1 MSRRRR
7 ARGRRRG
14 RFCEVCGGKS
24 TPEPENVR
32 RATGRKALA
41 DENGRFVAGAAS
53 AQYFRARIPVMGS
66 TRSSTAPGQY
76 PPFAPEYPMRYAM
89 SEAAVEVLSDRDLLH
104 AFQRSDCDGDE
115 VLTAALLREIQ
126 RRGLDAPG
134 SSGYFRPW
142 PIAL

>member
-1 MSRRRR
+1 
-7 ARGRRRG
+7 
-14 RFCEVCGGKS
+14 
-24 TPEPENVR
+24 
-32 RATGRKALA
+32 
-41 DENGRFVAGAAS
+41 
-53 AQYFRARIPVMGS
+53 
-66 TRSSTAPGQY
+66 
-76 PPFAPEYPMRYAM
+76 M
-89 SEAAVEVLSDRDLLH
+89 SEAAVEVLSDRDLLY